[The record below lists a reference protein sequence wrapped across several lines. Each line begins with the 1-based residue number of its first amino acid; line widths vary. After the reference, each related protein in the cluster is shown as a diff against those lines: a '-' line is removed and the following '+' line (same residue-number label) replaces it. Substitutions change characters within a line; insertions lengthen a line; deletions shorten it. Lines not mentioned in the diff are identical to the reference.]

1 MRIFDIHSH
10 ILPAVDDGA
19 KNLETSVR
27 LLEMMKEQGI
37 TDVIATPH
45 FDANNDNLDEFVSKV
60 KAAYNKLENEIS
72 GKELPN
78 VYIGSEVFYF
88 PGIGKSHGIR
98 ALSLCGSDHLLMELP
113 ICRIDDIIINDIISL
128 RRELGIIPIIAHIE
142 RYSKQHGFK
151 KLLKLFENKTALAQV
166 NTLSVI
172 QKPYCR
178 TVLKLIKKGYVTYV
192 ATDAHSVVNR
202 PPLMDSALKEID
214 TKLGRVCRNQIIRNG
229 CRLFDEIVGETED
242 MYDEQHA

>member
-1 MRIFDIHSH
+1 MHIFDIHSH

-45 FDANNDNLDEFVSKV
+45 FDANNDNLDEFVLRV
-60 KAAYNKLENEIS
+60 KTAYKTLASEIS
-72 GKELPN
+72 GRNLPR

-88 PGIGKSHGIR
+88 PGIGKSQGIK
-98 ALSLCGSDHLLMELP
+98 ALSLCNSEYLLMELP
-113 ICRIDDIIINDIISL
+113 ICRIDNIIINDIVSL
-128 RRELGIIPIIAHIE
+128 RRDLGIIPIIAHIE
-142 RYSKQHGFK
+142 RYSRQRGFK
-151 KLLKLFENKTALAQV
+151 KLLKLFEDGVALAQV
-166 NTLSVI
+166 NTLSVV
-172 QKPYCR
+172 QKPYRR
-178 TVLKLIKKGYVTYV
+178 TVIKLIKKNYVTFV

-202 PPLMDSALKEID
+202 PPLMDIALKEIEI
-214 TKLGRVCRNQIIRNG
+214 KLGRVSKNQIIRNG

-242 MYDEQHA
+242 LYDKQHA